1 MPGITL
7 DYVGLLFK
15 LVFSLI
21 VVVITWS
28 AYRLAQNV
36 LKRRIKDPIHY
47 VGRYTTPC
55 ISYHQSQVGSWFHIR
70 VFGGE

>member
-1 MPGITL
+1 MPGITV

-21 VVVITWS
+21 VVVVTWA

-36 LKRRIKDPIHY
+36 LKRRIKDP
-47 VGRYTTPC
+47 GL
-55 ISYHQSQVGSWFHIR
+55 
-70 VFGGE
+70 